1 MSSSHYISS
10 LLTSQLYTIFSNNG
24 YFFCKNHAEQ
34 KIYKINYTYWTKKL
48 GLIWWIIKTF
58 SFNFVVCRRRKLN
71 LTLDIL
77 EKRLDMT
84 QYDLSLVVKVPTQL
98 NGYTPC
104 SKTRPPGRFRG
115 RVNVIRWV
123 SVAICNDS
131 VILYGKWFS

>member
-58 SFNFVVCRRRKLN
+58 SFNFIVCRRRKLN

-98 NGYTPC
+98 NGYTTQNK
-104 SKTRPPGRFRG
+104 SFTRDI
-115 RVNVIRWV
+115 RVFIKLRLTYGFLWSLFCRWMQ
-123 SVAICNDS
+123 
-131 VILYGKWFS
+131 